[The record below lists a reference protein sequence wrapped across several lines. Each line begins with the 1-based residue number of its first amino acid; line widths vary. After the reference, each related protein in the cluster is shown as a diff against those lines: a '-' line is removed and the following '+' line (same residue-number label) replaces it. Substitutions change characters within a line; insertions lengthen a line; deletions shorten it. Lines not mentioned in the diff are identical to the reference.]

1 MYMVH
6 FKSYHSACKEH
17 IGFLHTHTFDIQ
29 HTIIH
34 VPVHILIM
42 GQVLVVCKMYL
53 LFLSHLG
60 NTDGH
65 SKFTVFNLLFNAAI
79 LNEFSLRNI

>member
-6 FKSYHSACKEH
+6 FKSYHSACAES

-34 VPVHILIM
+34 VHILIM
-42 GQVLVVCKMYL
+42 GKVLVVCKMYL

-65 SKFTVFNLLFNAAI
+65 PKFTVFNLLFNAAI
-79 LNEFSLRNI
+79 LYEISLRDT